1 MGWQEGAARDREL
14 IHSFL
19 GSLYSRLCVAPGIQS
34 QIAVPCSRRGRTS
47 QRVAGAQAVVCIG
60 PGEGVAEGT
69 TDSFLTVKGVN
80 QGLEMGWMGKD
91 ECEMGSFVF
100 LGQEVHQKERRW
112 SRQ

>member
-19 GSLYSRLCVAPGIQS
+19 GSLYSRLCVALGIQS
-34 QIAVPCSRRGRTS
+34 QIAVPRSSRGRTS
-47 QRVAGAQAVVCIG
+47 QRIAGAQIDVCIG
-60 PGEGVAEGT
+60 PGEGT
-69 TDSFLTVKGVN
+69 TDFFLMVQSVN
-80 QGLEMGWMGKD
+80 QGLEMGWMVKD
-91 ECEMGSFVF
+91 ECEMMSSFAF